1 MDTQNRPQNPT
12 HDDTPRQGKRRSFFK
27 GALAGG
33 IVGALLAVGVTV
45 QAHNGGFH
53 RMAMTSS
60 MGDPAAMAERIE
72 FGAEF
77 MLAKVG
83 ATDEQK
89 AEVRAILRSAVTD
102 LAPLGQQHR
111 ANRDALRSALAAPK
125 VDKGALNELRTAE
138 LKLADQASA
147 RIQQAVVDAAEVLT
161 PEQRKNL
168 VERIEARRQHNRKT

>member
-1 MDTQNRPQNPT
+1 MDAQNRPQHPT
-12 HDDTPRQGKRRSFFK
+12 LDDTSRRIKRRSFFK

-33 IVGALLAVGVTV
+33 VVGTLLAVGVTV
-45 QAHNGGFH
+45 QAHNGGFQ
-53 RMAMTSS
+53 RMHMMGA

-89 AEVRAILRSAVTD
+89 AEVRTILRSAVTD
-102 LAPLGQQHR
+102 LAPLQQQHR
-111 ANRDALRSALAAPK
+111 SNRKAMRDALVAPTIDKTALTQ
-125 VDKGALNELRTAE
+125 LRTAE
-138 LKLADQASA
+138 IKLADQASA

-161 PEQRKNL
+161 PAQRKTL
-168 VERIEARRQHNRKT
+168 LDRMEERRQRHRT